1 MIKKILI
8 AGAMAASAAFLVP
21 QASAQTFSPTG
32 SFTLANVGTFT
43 VSKGITL
50 NCNLAGA
57 GSVDTAGNASVS
69 SLTLSGGGGLCGS
82 ITFTTTPYVVS
93 GVSPSTVTINGMVVT
108 AITGN
113 CAGNLT
119 GSYNQSTGVITF
131 ANATLPATSGVG
143 ACRINGQVK
152 ISPTLT
158 F

>member
-32 SFTLANVGTFT
+32 PFTLANVGTFT

-50 NCNLAGA
+50 NCSLAGS
-57 GSVDTAGNASVS
+57 GSVDASGNASVT
-69 SLTLSGGGGLCGS
+69 SLTLSGGLCGS
-82 ITFTTTPYVVS
+82 IAFTTTPYVVS

-119 GSYNQSTGVITF
+119 GSYNQSTGIITF
-131 ANATLPATSGVG
+131 AGATLPATSGLG
-143 ACRINGQVK
+143 ACRITGQVK